1 VPTSLDPL
9 GADLWGSPGDCRAR
23 LAVLVESTTAAGG
36 KKVGGVALLSPL
48 RPHHGRRLAESELRP
63 VLRRMGIGQ
72 HDDAALALF
81 AKAVP

>member
-1 VPTSLDPL
+1 VRTSLDPL
-9 GADLWGSPGDCRAR
+9 GADLGGGPGARRAR
-23 LAVLVESTTAAGG
+23 PAVLVECATAAGG
-36 KKVGGVALLSPL
+36 KLVDGVALLPPL
-48 RPHHGRRLAESELRP
+48 RPRHERRLAESELRP